1 MSLVPGLPAL
11 ARPCSAPTLSPP
23 VPLGPEWRSP
33 AGGRVPRLTRMR
45 EVPTQTPRVF
55 GIPVPK
61 AALKRCQGLKALT
74 MKGMVDVDP
83 ALFHLP
89 SLSGKSFHWF
99 SPSTSELTPPPDL
112 SRPNAPFHRQRLV
125 RPLSKSRT
133 PPRTPSP
140 DPPHPPHFHL
150 PPRSSTPSHLPSLLH
165 PPNLPHRHPL
175 GPPRLLPS
183 RRPPPPRSSNPPKH
197 LYRRLL
203 PLHSP
208 SSLTSSSG

>member
-1 MSLVPGLPAL
+1 MAEPGGWP
-11 ARPCSAPTLSPP
+11 RTSPHP
-23 VPLGPEWRSP
+23 H
-33 AGGRVPRLTRMR
+33 AGGTHSNASSFWDPGAESRV
-45 EVPTQTPRVF
+45 E
-55 GIPVPK
+55 
-61 AALKRCQGLKALT
+61 ALSRAEG
-74 MKGMVDVDP
+74 VDDEG
-83 ALFHLP
+83 HGRRR
-89 SLSGKSFHWF
+89 S
-99 SPSTSELTPPPDL
+99 STVPPPEPL
-112 SRPNAPFHRQRLV
+112 RPNAPFHRQRLV